1 MEGAKGTIQWLWHHY
16 SRGMEG
22 KGVAWSRNSEV
33 LGFSSFTRYLSGAHH
48 HHANGGVTVTDLHWA
63 CGRVRRGSP
72 FRARRSGRPSTI
84 NDDEIP
90 GKHAHGPRAA
100 ANNSP
105 NRRVGRIVSRRNGQ
119 ERKRSTII
127 KLLQ

>member
-1 MEGAKGTIQWLWHHY
+1 M
-16 SRGMEG
+16 R
-22 KGVAWSRNSEV
+22 VAV
-33 LGFSSFTRYLSGAHH
+33 
-48 HHANGGVTVTDLHWA
+48 
-63 CGRVRRGSP
+63 
-72 FRARRSGRPSTI
+72 RARRSGRPSTI

-90 GKHAHGPRAA
+90 GKYAHGPRAA

-105 NRRVGRIVSRRNGQ
+105 NTTGRVGRIASHRNDQ